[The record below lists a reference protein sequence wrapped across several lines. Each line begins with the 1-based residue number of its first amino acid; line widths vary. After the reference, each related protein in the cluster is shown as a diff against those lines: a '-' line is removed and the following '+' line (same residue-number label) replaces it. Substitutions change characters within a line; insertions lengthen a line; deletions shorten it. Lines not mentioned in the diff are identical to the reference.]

1 MRKKKIKTWE
11 SNGWIFPRFYL
22 KASVCRSMKLR
33 KTQEGQRKS
42 TLTTLVEMGN
52 NHRGTK
58 NLQNIQRKMTYYWAG
73 QKVGLNFS
81 VTLYGKTGKKFLT
94 NPIQK
99 NLQLTWYLRMKT
111 ICFPP
116 KIRNKTRISFSHHSY
131 STKYWKLLL

>member
-42 TLTTLVEMGN
+42 SLTTVVEMGN

-58 NLQNIQRKMTYYWAG
+58 NLQDIQRKMTYYWAG

-94 NPIQK
+94 NPIYTREKVCKWWLTSNQK
-99 NLQLTWYLRMKT
+99 QYRSE
-111 ICFPP
+111 
-116 KIRNKTRISFSHHSY
+116 NKNYYCKVITTNTYQMNI
-131 STKYWKLLL
+131 

>member
-11 SNGWIFPRFYL
+11 SNGWVFPRFYL

-52 NHRGTK
+52 NHRGTE

-94 NPIQK
+94 NPICTREKVCKWWLTSNQK
-99 NLQLTWYLRMKT
+99 QYRSE
-111 ICFPP
+111 
-116 KIRNKTRISFSHHSY
+116 NKNYYCKVITTNTYQMNI
-131 STKYWKLLL
+131 